1 MRRTVRG
8 LSAALLVMVSV
19 PVLTTTP
26 AYAETVS
33 ESAATAGYFFK
44 ANKNKTT
51 TDTQVGNLPIP
62 VTQVDNVAAGDLAVA
77 VSTPEGSEKESFFY
91 FDLATIEPD
100 AVVNKATL
108 TLTLSEADGS
118 EQIAPDPVKVQ
129 GAEPD
134 DSGFGD
140 VDAEDYAA
148 KPAILP
154 DGLKAPAKASADGK
168 SYEFDVTAFAAK
180 WVTGENNGIAI
191 IPATTSSP
199 FQVVFAP
206 KDQAK
211 ITVDYSPGAG
221 EDDLAEDVT
230 DAVDDATGGAGTA
243 EPDLGG
249 GFDAG
254 APIDGGVV
262 DGAPLDG
269 GILPDVT
276 GAEPPPQTAPE
287 EPVAAAPARNVAAVG
302 DPSITPDMRFW
313 IGGILGALLLAFI
326 SLILG
331 DSRVAPAA
339 SSAQS
344 SRIGSALQERRR
356 NGPLTLGTVR
366 SA

>member
-33 ESAATAGYFFK
+33 ESASTAGYFFK

-51 TDTQVGNLPIP
+51 TDTQVGNLPVP

-77 VSTPEGSEKESFFY
+77 VSTPEGSDKESFFY
-91 FDLATIEPD
+91 FDLATVEPD
-100 AVVNKATL
+100 AIVNKATL
-108 TLTLSEADGS
+108 SLTLSESDGS
-118 EQIAPDPVKVQ
+118 EQIAPDAVKVQ
-129 GAEPD
+129 AAEPD

-168 SYEFDVTAFAAK
+168 SYEFDVTAFASK
-180 WVTGENNGIAI
+180 WVTGENNGVAI
-191 IPATTSSP
+191 IPTTTSSP

-211 ITVDYSPGAG
+211 LTVDYSPGAG
-221 EDDLAEDVT
+221 EDDALDDVT

-254 APIDGGVV
+254 APIDSGVV
-262 DGAPLDG
+262 DSAPLDG
-269 GILPDVT
+269 GILPEIT
-276 GAEPPPQTAPE
+276 GADPAPQTAPE
-287 EPVAAAPARNVAAVG
+287 EPVAAGPARNVAAVAP
-302 DPSITPDMRFW
+302 PSITPDMRFW
-313 IGGILGALLLAFI
+313 IGALLGALLLAFI
-326 SLILG
+326 SLIIG
-331 DSRVAPAA
+331 DSRVAPASA
-339 SSAQS
+339 AQS